1 MKKKRT
7 IHSSRKLIWRNRA
20 IAYAFLLPNIVGFL
34 LFTFIPVVMSL
45 WLSLV
50 SWNGFNEKTFVGLE
64 NFRTIWSD
72 ETFRISLKNTLLY
85 SIMFVPSSLIL
96 SLAVSVALNNGIR
109 GVKAFRTMYFLPYIT
124 ATIACAAVWQ
134 LIFHPTMGP
143 INNFLRALGMS
154 EPPSWLGSSKWALTS
169 VTIVSVWKQMGY
181 YIVIFLAGLQGVP
194 RDLYEAADLDGA
206 NGWQKFINVT
216 APMLSPVIFFASI
229 MAVINSF
236 KIFDMVYSLT
246 DGGPGR
252 ATNVLVY
259 AIYTEAFRKY
269 RFGSASAMAYVLFAI
284 IMIVTLIQF
293 RGQKKWVNY

>member
-1 MKKKRT
+1 
-7 IHSSRKLIWRNRA
+7 
-20 IAYAFLLPNIVGFL
+20 
-34 LFTFIPVVMSL
+34 
-45 WLSLV
+45 
-50 SWNGFNEKTFVGLE
+50 
-64 NFRTIWSD
+64 
-72 ETFRISLKNTLLY
+72 
-85 SIMFVPSSLIL
+85 
-96 SLAVSVALNNGIR
+96 
-109 GVKAFRTMYFLPYIT
+109 
-124 ATIACAAVWQ
+124 
-134 LIFHPTMGP
+134 
-143 INNFLRALGMS
+143 
-154 EPPSWLGSSKWALTS
+154 
-169 VTIVSVWKQMGY
+169 MGY

-216 APMLSPVIFFASI
+216 VPMLSPVIFFASI